1 MEESIKES
9 IYFERGYNKGFSDA
23 QESLALQFDS
33 FQWND
38 VLIKEPSLEKLVIF
52 CTDDD
57 FQGIGY
63 YLGRDKR
70 LSQDNNYIFG
80 GCVGMITGEVTHW
93 MYAPELPKG
102 EKL

>member
-23 QESLALQFDS
+23 QESLSLKLS
-33 FQWND
+33 NMIWKD
-38 VLIKEPSLEKLVIF
+38 VLVEEPSLEKLVVF
-52 CTDDD
+52 CTNDE

-70 LSQDNNYIFG
+70 ISQDNNYIFG
-80 GCVGMITGEVTHW
+80 GCAGMITGEVTHW

-102 EKL
+102 IKK